1 MSSIRQTGAEFVQ
14 SSSLRPTDLIE
25 IQRYNTAN
33 GYWTTL
39 NIQARNLQIGQTQS
53 VQISL
58 PTITGL
64 AGANVILFS
73 APFDGSVSY
82 ISAAVSGAF
91 TSSNIV
97 ITPSIYN
104 DGSGTAITG
113 GVVTIP
119 YTGSAV
125 GTSADATPTAAKDF
139 VAGDVI
145 TATVTGGSGSI
156 NGVIS
161 LLITRAS

>member
-1 MSSIRQTGAEFVQ
+1 MSSIRQTGAEFIQ
-14 SSSLRPTDLIE
+14 SPSLRPTDLIE

-39 NIQARNLQIGQTQS
+39 NVQAQNLQIGQTQS

-64 AGANVILFS
+64 AGATVVLFS
-73 APFDGSVSY
+73 APFDGSISY
-82 ISAAVSGAF
+82 ISASVSGAF
-91 TSSNIV
+91 TGSNIV

-104 DGSGTAITG
+104 DGSGTAVTG

-119 YTGSAV
+119 FSGSGVA
-125 GTSADATPTAAKDF
+125 TTAEATPTAAKDF